1 MIKKYDSYSIYCMH
15 DRALNSNSTRI
26 YCTLS
31 LLLCIIKRHLRLRY
45 IKPALCVFA
54 DHRESRLGEFA
65 ATVFTSDFVM
75 VKPKNSLYSL

>member
-54 DHRESRLGEFA
+54 DRRESRLGVCSPGFYLGLRDGEA
-65 ATVFTSDFVM
+65 KEA
-75 VKPKNSLYSL
+75 LYSS

>member
-54 DHRESRLGEFA
+54 DRRESRLGEFA
-65 ATVFTSDFVM
+65 ATVFTSEA
-75 VKPKNSLYSL
+75 KEALYSS